1 MKLDIQLFA
10 VPFRKTSKTR
20 KRMRRTHYKI
30 SANEMT
36 TCPKC
41 GATIKPHRVCKNCGT
56 YKVKKL
62 LNRMKKKTNS
72 SFFWIEKQSCLWY
85 DK

>member
-1 MKLDIQLFA
+1 MQYHLEK
-10 VPFRKTSKTR
+10 PSKTR

-56 YKVKKL
+56 YKEKKL
-62 LNRMKKKTNS
+62 YQWIRRS
-72 SFFWIEKQSCLWY
+72 IGFFFCLIY
-85 DK
+85 DMIDVG